1 MSDLSSV
8 AKANIESA
16 RQHDGKFGTQP
27 HSNPGQLDG
36 LTEEQPTC
44 TTLPDGTKEW
54 SVNDK
59 LHRVDGPAV
68 EYTDG
73 SKEWYVND
81 KLHRVDGPAVEG
93 ASGYKEWWLDGRLH
107 RTDGPAI
114 EYASS
119 GAKEWWLD
127 GQRHRTDGPAVERAD
142 GAKMWYLRGEC
153 LTEAEHAERTS

>member
-44 TTLPDGTKEW
+44 VTSDDGVKKWQLNGE
-54 SVNDK
+54 
-59 LHRVDGPAV
+59 P
-68 EYTDG
+68 
-73 SKEWYVND
+73 
-81 KLHRVDGPAVEG
+81 
-93 ASGYKEWWLDGRLH
+93 H

-114 EYASS
+114 EFPDGYKAWYVGGKRHRTDGPAFE
-119 GAKEWWLD
+119 GAD
-127 GQRHRTDGPAVERAD
+127 GYKAWYVDGKLHRTDGPAVERPD
-142 GAKMWYLRGEC
+142 GTKTWYLRGEC